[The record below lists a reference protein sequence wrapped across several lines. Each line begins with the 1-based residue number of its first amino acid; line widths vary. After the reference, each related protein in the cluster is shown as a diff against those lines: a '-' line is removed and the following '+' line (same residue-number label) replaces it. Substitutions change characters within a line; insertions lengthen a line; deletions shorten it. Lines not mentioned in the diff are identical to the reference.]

1 MDGLQERAARVE
13 VMTGLFRFRRE
24 FYDCLTVRADALF
37 ELANAVL
44 CGSGP
49 VVSLAELSLEA
60 VHRRGAMYDALAS
73 GHVNVSRLRE
83 AGREGDPPVVFVL
96 DSGYDIVRLTWLL
109 RVEPVRPLGRIR
121 ADRVLYG
128 PPGKRRGQRP
138 GHRPR
143 HGTHIRLADPTT
155 HPAPVQDSAGRHER
169 FGQVHARCWSRLQ
182 PKLDRSGAWADHAG
196 ELATVGGA
204 WSTWPSST
212 CRAIAPREATR
223 WARDRRW
230 AAGRPHR

>member
-60 VHRRGAMYDALAS
+60 VHRRGHGAMYDALAS

-83 AGREGDPPVVFVL
+83 AGSEGDPPVVFVL

-109 RVEPVRPLGRIR
+109 RVEPVARLGGSAPTGCCTARP
-121 ADRVLYG
+121 ASAAASG
-128 PPGKRRGQRP
+128 PGAGPG
-138 GHRPR
+138 
-143 HGTHIRLADPTT
+143 T
-155 HPAPVQDSAGRHER
+155 APISA
-169 FGQVHARCWSRLQ
+169 
-182 PKLDRSGAWADHAG
+182 
-196 ELATVGGA
+196 
-204 WSTWPSST
+204 
-212 CRAIAPREATR
+212 
-223 WARDRRW
+223 
-230 AAGRPHR
+230 